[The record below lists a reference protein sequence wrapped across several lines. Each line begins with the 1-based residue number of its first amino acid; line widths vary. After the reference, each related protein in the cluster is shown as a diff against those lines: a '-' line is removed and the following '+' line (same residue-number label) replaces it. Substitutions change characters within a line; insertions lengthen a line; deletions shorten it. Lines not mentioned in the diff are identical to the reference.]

1 MKIMSRFVKEHTGFA
16 FSASPDDD
24 FGLNL
29 FNHALKPQSE
39 TSLNCP
45 DYKSI
50 PIIDG
55 WRHFDRFEK
64 KWKPAMRPNLWQID
78 NYSSGLFGIFSM
90 PDWGHVTLSFNWLSN
105 AV

>member
-1 MKIMSRFVKEHTGFA
+1 MSRFVKEHTGFA

-64 KWKPAMRPNLWQID
+64 K
-78 NYSSGLFGIFSM
+78 
-90 PDWGHVTLSFNWLSN
+90 
-105 AV
+105 

>member
-1 MKIMSRFVKEHTGFA
+1 MSRFVKEHTRFA

-64 KWKPAMRPNLWQID
+64 KNENLRCGQTCGKSTITHPAFLA
-78 NYSSGLFGIFSM
+78 FSRCLIEA
-90 PDWGHVTLSFNWLSN
+90 TLLS
-105 AV
+105 V